1 MFHRRID
8 TVHQPGG
15 RSKVDRDGG
24 WMSLANMRRALRA
37 ALPDDL
43 AWVTPHSFRRTVA
56 SVVRDAH
63 GPASAQ
69 QQLSHAK
76 LATTE
81 AHYLQRQTS
90 GADVRVTLDRYAA
103 GQSSN

>member
-1 MFHRRID
+1 
-8 TVHQPGG
+8 VHQSGG

-24 WMSLANMRRALRA
+24 WMSLANMRRHCGPRCLMTWHGSHRIRSAARSPRWCGTHVVLRR
-37 ALPDDL
+37 L
-43 AWVTPHSFRRTVA
+43 
-56 SVVRDAH
+56 
-63 GPASAQ
+63 Q

>member
-1 MFHRRID
+1 VVLRR
-8 TVHQPGG
+8 
-15 RSKVDRDGG
+15 
-24 WMSLANMRRALRA
+24 L
-37 ALPDDL
+37 
-43 AWVTPHSFRRTVA
+43 
-56 SVVRDAH
+56 
-63 GPASAQ
+63 Q

-90 GADVRVTLDRYAA
+90 GADVRETLDRYAA

>member
-8 TVHQPGG
+8 TVHQSGG

-56 SVVRDAH
+56 SVVRDAR
-63 GPASAQ
+63 GPASA
-69 QQLSHAK
+69 SA
-76 LATTE
+76 ATESRE
-81 AHYLQRQTS
+81 A
-90 GADVRVTLDRYAA
+90 GDD
-103 GQSSN
+103 

>member
-1 MFHRRID
+1 VVLRR
-8 TVHQPGG
+8 
-15 RSKVDRDGG
+15 
-24 WMSLANMRRALRA
+24 L
-37 ALPDDL
+37 
-43 AWVTPHSFRRTVA
+43 
-56 SVVRDAH
+56 
-63 GPASAQ
+63 Q